1 LLILELKFQ
10 EFSDFSIPPPVV
22 KKGKGKKKG
31 KVEGEE
37 VEESEPEWRYFATMK
52 EALDA
57 GWMPGQSF
65 SFRASDV
72 KGQKLVD
79 KDVSGA
85 KPVSSLPY

>member
-57 GWMPGQSF
+57 GWM
-65 SFRASDV
+65 
-72 KGQKLVD
+72 
-79 KDVSGA
+79 VSPLAFLGHE
-85 KPVSSLPY
+85 KTSSRSLCFWGSL